1 MATSSKPNTIAP
13 ARGLSFAQEQ
23 RTMNKDNDTTVLL
36 VVIAIGF
43 TAYALGPLIVMLYAI
58 LFM

>member
-1 MATSSKPNTIAP
+1 
-13 ARGLSFAQEQ
+13 
-23 RTMNKDNDTTVLL
+23 MNKDNDTTVLL
-36 VVIAIGF
+36 VVIGIGF